1 MQLLTEG
8 SGMDSGEARKALSA
22 ARNRVQNSDWYL
34 FGPRSRKATHA
45 AVQEAMTT
53 LDSEG
58 WATST
63 LARWSAGDGL
73 VSLRFVSVPDVVD
86 NDLKRVGSVID
97 DSNAVSPLM
106 IAMKRAVLKEQVE
119 DLEAAT
125 GKSMECQLTASLAAA
140 YDYKPAGETYS
151 AWAVVSSLLD
161 SGLADTAVS
170 ILAGRAKTLMGHYH
184 DGANAPL
191 PLDDDPSLMLVEL
204 LCCGAPE
211 ADVVKLAGKLDS
223 TEAKPA
229 VLAEVQA
236 MLSNAARYC
245 HTWSEAGEEDKTGL
259 ETPAEVS
266 AKAIS
271 EAADKLES
279 AGDGSAGLLLRGLRS
294 AIYGA

>member
-1 MQLLTEG
+1 
-8 SGMDSGEARKALSA
+8 MDRDEARKVLSA
-22 ARNRVQNSDWYL
+22 ARNRVQHGDWAL
-34 FGPRSRKATHA
+34 FGPRSRKATMR
-45 AVQEAMTT
+45 AVQEAMTA

-58 WATST
+58 WTIST
-63 LARWSAGDGL
+63 LARWATGDGL

-97 DSNAVSPLM
+97 DSDAVSPLM
-106 IAMKRAVLKEQVE
+106 VTMKRAVLKEQVE
-119 DLEAAT
+119 DLEAAE

-140 YDYKPAGETYS
+140 YDCKPAGETYS
-151 AWAVVSSLLD
+151 AWVVVSSLLD
-161 SGLADTAVS
+161 PGLADTAVS
-170 ILAGRAKTLMGHYH
+170 VLSDRARTLMGRYH

-191 PLDDDPSLMLVEL
+191 PLDEDPSLMLVEL

-211 ADVVKLAGKLDS
+211 VDVVKLAAELAT

-236 MLSNAARYC
+236 MLSNAARYS
-245 HTWSEAGEEDKTGL
+245 HTWSEAGEEDKAGL

-266 AKAIS
+266 AKVIS
-271 EAADKLES
+271 EAADRLES
-279 AGDGSAGLLLRGLRS
+279 VDDGSVGLLLRGLRS

>member
-1 MQLLTEG
+1 MRLLTEG

-22 ARNRVQNSDWYL
+22 ARNRVQNSDWAL
-34 FGPRSRKATHA
+34 FGPRSRKATMRA
-45 AVQEAMTT
+45 MQEAMTT

-58 WATST
+58 WVNST
-63 LARWSAGDGL
+63 LARWSTGDGL

-86 NDLKRVGSVID
+86 NDLKRAGSVID

-106 IAMKRAVLKEQVE
+106 VTMKRAVLKKQVE

-125 GKSMECQLTASLAAA
+125 GKSMECQLTASLVAA

-170 ILAGRAKTLMGHYH
+170 ILAGRAKTLMWHYH
-184 DGANAPL
+184 DGADAPL

-223 TEAKPA
+223 TGAKPA
-229 VLAEVQA
+229 VLAEVRA
-236 MLSNAARYC
+236 MLSNAVRYR

-271 EAADKLES
+271 EAADRLES
-279 AGDGSAGLLLRGLRS
+279 AADGNAGLLLRGLRS

>member
-1 MQLLTEG
+1 
-8 SGMDSGEARKALSA
+8 MDRDEARKVLSA
-22 ARNRVQNSDWYL
+22 ARNRVQHGDWAL
-34 FGPRSRKATHA
+34 FGPRSRKATTR

-58 WATST
+58 WAIST
-63 LARWSAGDGL
+63 LARWATGDGL
-73 VSLRFVSVPDVVD
+73 VSLWFVSVPDVVD

-97 DSNAVSPLM
+97 DSDAVSPLM
-106 IAMKRAVLKEQVE
+106 VTMKRAVLKEQVE
-119 DLEAAT
+119 DLEAAE

-140 YDYKPAGETYS
+140 YDCRLAGETYS
-151 AWAVVSSLLD
+151 AWVVVSSLLD
-161 SGLADTAVS
+161 SGLTDTAVS
-170 ILAGRAKTLMGHYH
+170 ILSGRAGTLMGRYH

-191 PLDDDPSLMLVEL
+191 PLDEDPSLMLVEL

-211 ADVVKLAGKLDS
+211 TDVVKLAGELAAI
-223 TEAKPA
+223 EAKPA

-236 MLSNAARYC
+236 MLSTAVRYC
-245 HTWSEAGEEDKTGL
+245 HTWSESGEEDKTGL
-259 ETPAEVS
+259 ETPADVS

-271 EAADKLES
+271 EAADRLES